1 MPPAPPHAARVP
13 RWAIAVVP
21 ILAAVLSNA
30 DVLLL
35 LRAHPRD
42 DSGELALTL
51 AATIPLS
58 ILASLITF
66 WVLVRL
72 RREVDRRL
80 DAERGLRGALADLR
94 LALDRERLLRRELDH
109 RVRNNLAALLGL
121 VGMYE
126 HAGVAPEEI
135 VRSLR
140 GKIVTLR
147 EAYAL
152 IAAAHGEGIELAELL
167 RAVLAAVLGPDA
179 GARIAITG
187 PGVRLTSREANAFG
201 LIAQE
206 LLTNAAKHGALRTP
220 GGAIDIRWTAAGD
233 RVDLRWLE
241 APTAGAP
248 TAGTPADHFREG
260 TGLTLIRGFAE
271 SDLRGRVAFAAQGG
285 GWRVDL
291 TARLSPPAAPASSLT
306 PVLQETH
313 A

>member
-1 MPPAPPHAARVP
+1 MPSVSRPAARIP

-42 DSGELALTL
+42 DSGELRLTL

-58 ILASLITF
+58 ILASLVAF
-66 WVLVRL
+66 WILLRL
-72 RREVDRRL
+72 RREIDRRL
-80 DAERGLRGALADLR
+80 GAEGGLRSALADLR

-121 VGMYE
+121 VGLYE
-126 HAGVAPEEI
+126 HAGTPPDEI
-135 VRSLR
+135 IRSLR
-140 GKIVTLR
+140 GKIITLR

-167 RAVLAAVLGPDA
+167 RAVLDAVLGPHP
-179 GARIAITG
+179 GARLSVAG
-187 PGVRLTSREANAFG
+187 PSVRLSSREANALG
-201 LIAQE
+201 LITQE
-206 LLTNAAKHGALRTP
+206 LLTNAAKHGALRAP
-220 GGAIDIRWTAAGD
+220 GGSISISWTVAEEGT
-233 RVDLRWLE
+233 RVDLCWRE
-241 APTAGAP
+241 TPP
-248 TAGTPADHFREG
+248 VDPTPAPFREG
-260 TGLTLIRGFAE
+260 TGLTLIRGFAQ
-271 SDLRGRVAFAAQGG
+271 SDLRGRVAFTADAA

-291 TARLSPPAAPASSLT
+291 TARLSPPAPSLT